1 MCITVIC
8 NKCILEFVD
17 GIEGMLWWT
26 TKTLNILW
34 YLPQSMQAGF
44 TPKNIEI
51 VVRINELKSSFWA
64 MSSHY
69 F

>member
-8 NKCILEFVD
+8 NKCILELWMALKACSD
-17 GIEGMLWWT
+17 GLLR
-26 TKTLNILW
+26 LNILW